1 MSHVNVSLP
10 VGPGG
15 GCDSG
20 GGVGVAG
27 LQDGVHKQQL
37 LTSKVSRRGFKPG
50 SV

>member
-1 MSHVNVSLP
+1 MFRYLW
-10 VGPGG
+10 GEGG
-15 GCDSG
+15 DSG

-27 LQDGVHKQQL
+27 SQDGVHKPQL